1 MSKYTTEVRFICESK
16 SGLEVSGGSGDV
28 DNIIANSWN
37 KIFTSK
43 VPFFNEEYR
52 SVLCKKIL
60 KHYYLREICC
70 ETVGIWILWMN
81 TRLEEIMPYYNQL
94 YESAKIEFNPM
105 YDVNLTRKH
114 ERNVEGT
121 SKEDG
126 TRTQTTKE
134 TKTQTNKET
143 KTQTTKETREDTGEG
158 SRNITGS
165 RDTDTTGN
173 STKSTTNS
181 SEETKHDL
189 YSDTPQGNITGLE
202 NENYLTNARKITDN
216 INNTANEQLNTA
228 EKSGTDYTENE
239 NTNSSTNG
247 TTNSSLNETNNSS
260 LDGTT
265 NNSLDGTT
273 SNIGSSNTTEDY
285 LETIIGKQGTESF
298 SSLLNKFRETFLNID
313 MQVIE
318 EFSDLFFGL
327 W

>member
-43 VPFFNEEYR
+43 APFFDEEYR
-52 SVLCKKIL
+52 SVLCQKIL

-70 ETVGIWILWMN
+70 ETVGIWTLWMN

-105 YDVNLTRKH
+105 HDVDLTRKH

-126 TRTQTTKE
+126 TRTDNTTSKR
-134 TKTQTNKET
+134 TL
-143 KTQTTKETREDTGEG
+143 TGD
-158 SRNITGS
+158 
-165 RDTDTTGN
+165 RDTDSAGSGTKNTT
-173 STKSTTNS
+173 SDSD
-181 SEETKHDL
+181 ETKRDL
-189 YSDTPQGNITGLE
+189 YSDTPQGAITGLE

-216 INNTANEQLNTA
+216 VNGTGNEETNTTEN
-228 EKSGTDYTENE
+228 SGTNY
-239 NTNSSTNG
+239 
-247 TTNSSLNETNNSS
+247 NETEDTTGKI
-260 LDGTT
+260 DGI
-265 NNSLDGTT
+265 T
-273 SNIGSSNTTEDY
+273 SNTGSSSTTEDY
-285 LETIIGKQGTESF
+285 LETIVGKQGTESF